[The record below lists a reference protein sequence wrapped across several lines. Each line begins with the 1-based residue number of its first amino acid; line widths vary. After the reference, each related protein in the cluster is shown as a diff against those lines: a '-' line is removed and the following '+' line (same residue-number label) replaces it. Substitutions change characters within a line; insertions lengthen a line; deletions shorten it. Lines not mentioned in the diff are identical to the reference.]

1 MDKRNPA
8 VGTDIIAVV
17 VVVAAAG
24 AVDVAG
30 AADGG
35 VGIPL
40 C

>member
-1 MDKRNPA
+1 VDKRNPA
-8 VGTDIIAVV
+8 VGTDIIAA

-24 AVDVAG
+24 AVDVVG

>member
-8 VGTDIIAVV
+8 VGTDIIAA
-17 VVVAAAG
+17 VVAAAG
-24 AVDVAG
+24 AVDVVG